1 MGKNRPASGSGARP
15 TTAELVNKLSSENL
29 LLKSALDKE
38 KKAFSTSFIK
48 DMRAPERRRIGPMK
62 NLVSEQSEAASGL
75 ITSASEKQI
84 QLNQVLARVTE
95 DTVVQNRRQEDVGR
109 LQQRLESLEDELL
122 EADADAAEACDR
134 EDTYTM
140 MDARLQSLV
149 TDDQVR
155 INAIQR
161 VINESAL
168 RLNQWHAVSK
178 EGEAE
183 LASAEVELTSL
194 RTKQKAERH
203 SQRKM
208 MTERRSMVENMVKY
222 TTDRNNRMKMHQDR
236 LMASRGDLDAE
247 GEATLKLAAGTSNA
261 LRAMEVGSQ
270 RSQMSFEEKCKEA
283 FNHIEHLTGASDLN
297 EVLYIITSKKELTDQ
312 LQRRVAS
319 TEQRIQRLT
328 EERDAAEAQASEEQY
343 GVTTDAKTKTRLEE
357 ARERMGTEAHQLQE
371 ASKRTGDVMRLLQNS
386 RLAWEN
392 LIHLLEPGREP
403 GRAAGYAVG
412 ARSRPQEG
420 DALLRGD
427 SAAGTPA
434 ASPPDGRRARRSSG
448 GDDAASAAG
457 DIPEVDFDGML
468 PVELAEM
475 PLLIDEV
482 LARAERVMQ
491 MTSAAAEAQLAA
503 QPPAAPASPSNSL
516 AMRLL
521 ASPGGAP
528 SGEGD
533 DAAAPT
539 TTQQRKGSR
548 GGGGGGIGAMSG
560 SSSSNNIRVVPPEML
575 DSILEAAPA
584 GEDTSRGRTPGSR
597 GTTRGSDGGVAF
609 KAPEEQEDDLL
620 SREDLKAVSTR
631 ISRKAMRRQAGP
643 KSK

>member
-1 MGKNRPASGSGARP
+1 
-15 TTAELVNKLSSENL
+15 
-29 LLKSALDKE
+29 
-38 KKAFSTSFIK
+38 
-48 DMRAPERRRIGPMK
+48 
-62 NLVSEQSEAASGL
+62 
-75 ITSASEKQI
+75 
-84 QLNQVLARVTE
+84 
-95 DTVVQNRRQEDVGR
+95 
-109 LQQRLESLEDELL
+109 
-122 EADADAAEACDR
+122 
-134 EDTYTM
+134 
-140 MDARLQSLV
+140 
-149 TDDQVR
+149 
-155 INAIQR
+155 
-161 VINESAL
+161 
-168 RLNQWHAVSK
+168 
-178 EGEAE
+178 
-183 LASAEVELTSL
+183 
-194 RTKQKAERH
+194 
-203 SQRKM
+203 
-208 MTERRSMVENMVKY
+208 MVENMVKY